1 MEKIKNYIEF
11 KKLFK
16 NITEKFVRDLDITL
30 IEAAEYSIIEFEI
43 QLSEYP
49 EDSTFIFTA
58 WAIYL
63 LENNC
68 LNERGKDNF
77 FIAEM
82 KKCYQ
87 QTNLDRIKSIY
98 SSSDYHIF
106 AKDVNKIQQT
116 FKLNLANI
124 MQQEQQ
130 LYF

>member
-1 MEKIKNYIEF
+1 MEKIKNYMEF

-43 QLSEYP
+43 YLS

-124 MQQEQQ
+124 MQQE
-130 LYF
+130 

>member
-43 QLSEYP
+43 YLSEYP
-49 EDSTFIFTA
+49 EDSTFIFTV

-106 AKDVNKIQQT
+106 AKDVSKIQQT

-124 MQQEQQ
+124 MQQE
-130 LYF
+130 

>member
-43 QLSEYP
+43 YLSEYP
-49 EDSTFIFTA
+49 EDSTFIFTV

-124 MQQEQQ
+124 MQQE
-130 LYF
+130 

>member
-43 QLSEYP
+43 YLSECP

-124 MQQEQQ
+124 MQQE
-130 LYF
+130 

>member
-1 MEKIKNYIEF
+1 MKEEKII
-11 KKLFK
+11 
-16 NITEKFVRDLDITL
+16 
-30 IEAAEYSIIEFEI
+30 
-43 QLSEYP
+43 
-49 EDSTFIFTA
+49 
-58 WAIYL
+58 
-63 LENNC
+63 
-68 LNERGKDNF
+68 F

-124 MQQEQQ
+124 MQQE
-130 LYF
+130 

>member
-43 QLSEYP
+43 YLSEYP

-82 KKCYQ
+82 KKCY
-87 QTNLDRIKSIY
+87 
-98 SSSDYHIF
+98 
-106 AKDVNKIQQT
+106 
-116 FKLNLANI
+116 
-124 MQQEQQ
+124 
-130 LYF
+130 LYFKALIVFNTYLRYEFGVGLYAQEH

>member
-1 MEKIKNYIEF
+1 MGKIKNYIEF

-16 NITEKFVRDLDITL
+16 NITEKFVRDLDVTL

-43 QLSEYP
+43 YLSEYP
-49 EDSTFIFTA
+49 EDSAFIFTA
-58 WAIYL
+58 WTIYL

-124 MQQEQQ
+124 MQQE
-130 LYF
+130 

>member
-30 IEAAEYSIIEFEI
+30 IKAAEYSIIEFEI
-43 QLSEYP
+43 YLSEYP
-49 EDSTFIFTA
+49 EDSTFIFTV

-106 AKDVNKIQQT
+106 AKDVSKIQQT

-124 MQQEQQ
+124 MQQE
-130 LYF
+130 

>member
-43 QLSEYP
+43 YLSESP

-124 MQQEQQ
+124 MQQE
-130 LYF
+130 

>member
-43 QLSEYP
+43 YLSEYP
-49 EDSTFIFTA
+49 EDSIFIFTA

-82 KKCYQ
+82 KKMLS
-87 QTNLDRIKSIY
+87 TN
-98 SSSDYHIF
+98 
-106 AKDVNKIQQT
+106 
-116 FKLNLANI
+116 
-124 MQQEQQ
+124 
-130 LYF
+130 

>member
-43 QLSEYP
+43 YLSEYP
-49 EDSTFIFTA
+49 EDSTFIFTV

-116 FKLNLANI
+116 FKLNFANI
-124 MQQEQQ
+124 MQQE
-130 LYF
+130 

>member
-43 QLSEYP
+43 YLSEYP

-63 LENNC
+63 RPLQNSFSPNSRNPNTGFW
-68 LNERGKDNF
+68 LFSPLIAPNF
-77 FIAEM
+77 TQIPP
-82 KKCYQ
+82 
-87 QTNLDRIKSIY
+87 
-98 SSSDYHIF
+98 
-106 AKDVNKIQQT
+106 
-116 FKLNLANI
+116 
-124 MQQEQQ
+124 
-130 LYF
+130 

>member
-30 IEAAEYSIIEFEI
+30 IKAAEYSIIEFEI
-43 QLSEYP
+43 YLSEYP
-49 EDSTFIFTA
+49 EDSTFIFTV

-124 MQQEQQ
+124 MQQE
-130 LYF
+130 

>member
-43 QLSEYP
+43 YLSEYP
-49 EDSTFIFTA
+49 EDSTLIFTA

-124 MQQEQQ
+124 MQQE
-130 LYF
+130 

>member
-30 IEAAEYSIIEFEI
+30 IKAAEYSIIEFEI
-43 QLSEYP
+43 YLSEYP
-49 EDSTFIFTA
+49 EDSIFIFTA

-124 MQQEQQ
+124 MQQE
-130 LYF
+130 

>member
-1 MEKIKNYIEF
+1 
-11 KKLFK
+11 
-16 NITEKFVRDLDITL
+16 
-30 IEAAEYSIIEFEI
+30 
-43 QLSEYP
+43 
-49 EDSTFIFTA
+49 STFIFTA

-124 MQQEQQ
+124 MQQE
-130 LYF
+130 

>member
-1 MEKIKNYIEF
+1 
-11 KKLFK
+11 
-16 NITEKFVRDLDITL
+16 EKFVRDLDITL
-30 IEAAEYSIIEFEI
+30 IKAAEYSIIEFEI
-43 QLSEYP
+43 YLSEYP
-49 EDSTFIFTA
+49 EDSTFIFTV

-124 MQQEQQ
+124 MQQE
-130 LYF
+130 

>member
-43 QLSEYP
+43 YLSEYL

-124 MQQEQQ
+124 MQQE
-130 LYF
+130 

>member
-43 QLSEYP
+43 YLSEYP

-98 SSSDYHIF
+98 SSGDYHIF

-124 MQQEQQ
+124 MQQE
-130 LYF
+130 

>member
-11 KKLFK
+11 RKLFK

-43 QLSEYP
+43 YLSEYP
-49 EDSTFIFTA
+49 EDSSFIFTT
-58 WAIYL
+58 WTIYL

-116 FKLNLANI
+116 FKLNFANI
-124 MQQEQQ
+124 MQQE
-130 LYF
+130 

>member
-1 MEKIKNYIEF
+1 MGKIKNYIEF

-43 QLSEYP
+43 YLSEYP
-49 EDSTFIFTA
+49 EDSTFIFTV

-124 MQQEQQ
+124 MQQE
-130 LYF
+130 

>member
-43 QLSEYP
+43 YLSKYP

-124 MQQEQQ
+124 M
-130 LYF
+130 

>member
-1 MEKIKNYIEF
+1 MKKYIEF

-16 NITEKFVRDLDITL
+16 DIAEKFVKDLDVSP

-43 QLSEYP
+43 YLSEYP
-49 EDSTFIFTA
+49 EDNIFIFTA

-77 FIAEM
+77 FITEM

-87 QTNLDRIKSIY
+87 QTNLDRIKFIY
-98 SSSDYHIF
+98 SSNDYHIF
-106 AKDVNKIQQT
+106 AEDVNKIQQT
-116 FKLNLANI
+116 FN
-124 MQQEQQ
+124 
-130 LYF
+130 